1 MWSRGSPA
9 IPRVTFSLFTQ
20 RPCWF
25 QPDLAEREQQ
35 LQSPDVPSQRCF
47 PAEEPLSF
55 PTASFPI
62 HRFFFRSFTP
72 FTLPG
77 AAA

>member
-1 MWSRGSPA
+1 MWSCGSPA

-20 RPCWF
+20 RRGWF
-25 QPDLAEREQQ
+25 QPGLAEREQP
-35 LQSPDVPSQRCF
+35 QSPDVPSQRRF
-47 PAEEPLSF
+47 PAEELLSF
-55 PTASFPI
+55 PTAFSPI
-62 HRFFFRSFTP
+62 HRFFFRSFTL